1 MKLLLSVAIL
11 LLVSAGAHAN
21 TGHQHSHGDSAK
33 PANSLA
39 LRCEAPFALPTAECA
54 VAPMPI
60 FGPDG
65 RLWLSYVSHG
75 HVYLSHS
82 DDLGDTF
89 SPPML
94 VNLVP
99 EKIYADKENRPK
111 LAFGHDG
118 ELFVSWTRKRKAKY
132 SGEIRFSRSL
142 DGGRSFDATRSLIDE
157 GALSSHR
164 FDSMAIDDEGR
175 LYVAWID
182 KRDKA
187 AAQSKGEDY
196 AGGSVYYS
204 VSEAG
209 GATFSQNKKIID
221 NSCECCRLKAQSD
234 DQGRIHVLWR
244 NIYPGSIRDN
254 AMAVL
259 DNGDMIKSATRV
271 TNENWK
277 MVAFTHNGTDIAL
290 DAQSRLHAVWF
301 NGGGKRPGLA
311 YGRFDSAN
319 NVLEH
324 DISIDGSPAASH
336 PRVYSKGDKVYLVWK
351 RLVGDETEIRLI
363 ESSDAGATWS
373 EHKVVAST
381 LGESDQAFLLGD
393 GKQVYLSWRTDNEG
407 YRLIALNTDRVTK
420 LED

>member
-1 MKLLLSVAIL
+1 MKLLISVTAL
-11 LLVSAGAHAN
+11 LFVAVTHASTTDKHNHTYAG
-21 TGHQHSHGDSAK
+21 K
-33 PANSLA
+33 PTVSLA
-39 LRCEAPFALPTAECA
+39 QSCAAPFALPTAECA

-60 FGPDG
+60 FGPG
-65 RLWLSYVSHG
+65 GQLWLSYVSHG
-75 HVYLSHS
+75 HVYLSNS
-82 DDLGDTF
+82 EDLGKSF

-94 VNLVP
+94 VNRVP

-111 LAFGHDG
+111 LAFGQDG

-142 DGGRSFDATRSLIDE
+142 DGGESFEATRSLIDE

-164 FDSMAIDDEGR
+164 FDSMAVDDEGR
-175 LYVAWID
+175 LYVTWID

-187 AAQSKGEDY
+187 AAESKGEDY

-204 VSEAG
+204 VSEDG

-234 DQGRIHVLWR
+234 DQGRVHVLWR
-244 NIYPGSIRDN
+244 NIYPGSARDN

-259 DNGDMIKSATRV
+259 DNGEVVKAATRV
-271 TNENWK
+271 TNDDWK
-277 MVAFTHNGTDIAL
+277 IEACPHHGPDIAL
-290 DAQSRLHAVWF
+290 DKQSRLHAVWF

-311 YGRFDSAN
+311 YGRFDSTN
-319 NVLEH
+319 DSLEH

-336 PRVYSKGDKVYLVWK
+336 PRVYSEDNRVYLVWK

-363 ESSDAGATWS
+363 ESHDAGATWS
-373 EHKVVAST
+373 EYKVVATT

-393 GKQVYLSWRTDNEG
+393 GKQIYLSWRTDEEG
-407 YRLIALNTDRVTK
+407 YRLIALSSTQIAK
-420 LED
+420 LDD